1 MLGHLKIVLVGL
13 IAIAFTYFIDQSNQD
28 SLGIIILLA
37 PLYSIGA
44 IVTLIGLAGIA
55 DRFINPL
62 PKRKRARR

>member
-1 MLGHLKIVLVGL
+1 MLGHIKILLVGL
-13 IAIAFTYFIDQSNQD
+13 LVVAFSYFVDQANQN

-44 IVTLIGLAGIA
+44 VVSLIGIAGLM